1 MSWLRNGLRC
11 GDRRRLPGGTGL
23 VNRPRDIDNR
33 QGNMRSEYRTHATQD
48 QNRRVLEKLD
58 RSTTPESVMNK
69 V

>member
-1 MSWLRNGLRC
+1 
-11 GDRRRLPGGTGL
+11 
-23 VNRPRDIDNR
+23 
-33 QGNMRSEYRTHATQD
+33 MRSEYRTHATQD